1 MGKDALVSMLLK
13 KTRFSS
19 DEAKIER
26 ITSRI
31 LAPFVLFV
39 AFTLLGAVAGAYWL
53 QQRSIDAHSSELKQH
68 VWIAYAENLKEAAS
82 LLGSLTDFIE
92 SNSLIQQAWLDK
104 DRQALFEAARPIYK
118 RISKEGR
125 VSHLYFYTPERTSFL
140 RVHSPQRY
148 GDRIN
153 RHTLDEAFST
163 KDLAWGVELDA
174 SGQFVLRVV
183 KPWLIDGELAGYI
196 ELGENIV
203 HLTRRVKRTTGAD
216 LVVVIDKRYLEYK
229 AWSELQEQLGS
240 RMDWNQFPD
249 RLIIDKTL
257 PELPKQL
264 LQQIGRGA
272 EENVSVTI
280 SDEDQIYDVSVLP
293 AVDAR
298 KQLLGNIWIL
308 LNTTTQHHDLKTL
321 TTVFVFS
328 SFVLASLG
336 IILFYAYLHRIQS
349 KLSKAYEKLR
359 HEIGERKQVQQ
370 QLESYSYTIAHDLR
384 APLRS
389 ITSFSQILAEDIG
402 ESLHGDAR
410 DALQRVIRAG
420 SHMAELIDDILE
432 LSRITRRH
440 MSVSRVDLSRFAREY
455 LEKLQSENP
464 DRRLEYEVEDNVVV
478 SGSRE
483 LLYAGLKNLLE
494 NAWKFTSKQDSAI
507 VQFATTTLDGET
519 VYCVRDNG
527 VGFDMQYVDKLFGT
541 FQRLH
546 PKEAYPGTG
555 IGLATVK
562 RVIERHKGRVWAE
575 SEAGRGATFYFT
587 LPDGA
592 N

>member
-1 MGKDALVSMLLK
+1 MLSK
-13 KTRFSS
+13 KTRFST
-19 DEAKIER
+19 DDAKVER
-26 ITSRI
+26 ITSSI

-39 AFTLLGAVAGAYWL
+39 VFTLLGAMAGAYWL
-53 QQRSIDAHSSELKQH
+53 QQRTIEAHSAKLKQH

-92 SNSLIQQAWLDK
+92 SNSLIQQAWLDE
-104 DRQALFEAARPIYK
+104 DRQALLEAALPVYK

-125 VSHLYFYTPERTSFL
+125 VSHFYFFALDRTNFL
-140 RVHSPQRY
+140 RVHNPKLY

-153 RHTLDEAFST
+153 RHTLDEAFT
-163 KDLAWGVELDA
+163 TQDLAWGVELGA

-183 KPWLIDGELAGYI
+183 KPWLIDGQLVGYI
-196 ELGENIV
+196 ELGENIE

-216 LVVVIDKRYLEYK
+216 LVVAIDKRYLEFD
-229 AWSELQEQLGS
+229 AWSEMQEQLG
-240 RMDWNQFPD
+240 RRVDWNQFPD
-249 RLIIDKTL
+249 KLIIDKTL
-257 PELPKQL
+257 AVLPRQL
-264 LQQIGRGA
+264 LQQIGQGA

-280 SDEDQIYDVSVLP
+280 SDEDQIYDASVLP

-308 LNTTTQHHDLKTL
+308 LNITTQHRDLKTL
-321 TTVFVFS
+321 NTVFVLS
-328 SFVLASLG
+328 SIVLAGLV
-336 IILFYAYLHRIQS
+336 IVLFYAYLHRIQS
-349 KLSKAYEKLR
+349 KLSKAYAKLR

-389 ITSFSQILAEDIG
+389 ITSFSQILAEEVG
-402 ESLHGDAR
+402 ESLRGDAR

-440 MSVSRVDLSRFAREY
+440 MSVGRVDLSQCAGEY
-455 LEKLQSENP
+455 FERLRSEEPN
-464 DRRLEYEVEDNVVV
+464 RRLEYHVEKNVIV

-483 LLYAGLKNLLE
+483 LLYAALKNLLE
-494 NAWKFTSKQDSAI
+494 NAWKFTSKKETAKI
-507 VQFATTTLDGET
+507 QFATTTLNGET
-519 VYCVRDNG
+519 VYFVRDNG
-527 VGFDMQYVDKLFGT
+527 VGFDMEYVDKLFGT

-546 PKEAYPGTG
+546 PKETYPGTG

-575 SEAGRGATFYFT
+575 SEVGKSATFYFT

>member
-1 MGKDALVSMLLK
+1 MLSK
-13 KTRFSS
+13 KTRFST
-19 DEAKIER
+19 DDAKVER
-26 ITSRI
+26 ITSSI

-39 AFTLLGAVAGAYWL
+39 VFTLLGAMAGAYWL
-53 QQRSIDAHSSELKQH
+53 QQRTIEAHSAKLKEH

-92 SNSLIQQAWLDK
+92 SNSLIQQAWLDE
-104 DRQALFEAARPIYK
+104 DRQALLEAALPVYK

-125 VSHLYFYTPERTSFL
+125 VSHFYFFALDRTNFL

-163 KDLAWGVELDA
+163 RDMAWGVELGA

-183 KPWLIDGELAGYI
+183 KPWLIDGQLVGYI
-196 ELGENIV
+196 ELGENIE

-216 LVVVIDKRYLEYK
+216 LVVAIDKRYLEFD
-229 AWSELQEQLGS
+229 AWSEMQEQLG
-240 RMDWNQFPD
+240 RRVDWNQFPD
-249 RLIIDKTL
+249 KLIIDKTL
-257 PELPKQL
+257 AVLPRQL
-264 LQQIGRGA
+264 LQQIGQGA

-280 SDEDQIYDVSVLP
+280 SDEDQIYDASVLP

-308 LNTTTQHHDLKTL
+308 LNTTTQHRDLKTL
-321 TTVFVFS
+321 STVFVLS
-328 SFVLASLG
+328 SIVLAGLV
-336 IILFYAYLHRIQS
+336 IVLFYAYLHRIQS
-349 KLSKAYEKLR
+349 KLSKAYAKLR

-389 ITSFSQILAEDIG
+389 ITSFSQILAEEVG
-402 ESLHGDAR
+402 ESLRGDAR

-440 MSVSRVDLSRFAREY
+440 MSVGRVDLSQCAGEY
-455 LEKLQSENP
+455 FERLRSEEPN
-464 DRRLEYEVEDNVVV
+464 RRLEYHVEKNVIV

-483 LLYAGLKNLLE
+483 LLYAALKNLLE
-494 NAWKFTSKQDSAI
+494 NAWKFTSKKETAKI
-507 VQFATTTLDGET
+507 QFATTTLNGET
-519 VYCVRDNG
+519 VYFVRDNG
-527 VGFDMQYVDKLFGT
+527 VGFDMEYVDKLFGT

-546 PKEAYPGTG
+546 PKETYPGTG

-575 SEAGRGATFYFT
+575 SEVGKSATFYFT

>member
-1 MGKDALVSMLLK
+1 MLSK
-13 KTRFSS
+13 KTRFSD
-19 DEAKIER
+19 DEAKIKR

-39 AFTLLGAVAGAYWL
+39 VFTLFGAMAGAYWL
-53 QQRSIDAHSSELKQH
+53 QQRSIEAHSAELQQN
-68 VWIAYAENLKEAAS
+68 VWVAYAENLKEAAG
-82 LLGSLTDFIE
+82 LLSSLTDFIE
-92 SNSLIQQAWLDK
+92 SNALIQQAWLDK
-104 DRQALFEAARPIYK
+104 DRQALLEAARPIYN

-125 VSHLYFYTPERTSFL
+125 VSHLYFYTTDKTNFL

-148 GDRIN
+148 GDRLK
-153 RHTLDEAFST
+153 RQTLEEAFT
-163 KDLAWGVELDA
+163 TQDLAWGVELGA

-183 KPWLIDGELAGYI
+183 KPWFIDGQLVGYI
-196 ELGENIV
+196 ELGENIEY
-203 HLTRRVKRTTGAD
+203 LTRRIKRTTGAD
-216 LVVVIDKRYLEYK
+216 LVVVIDKQYLEFD
-229 AWSELQEQLGS
+229 AWSELQEQIGS
-240 RMDWNQFPD
+240 RVDWNQFAD
-249 RLIIDKTL
+249 KLIIDKTL
-257 PELPKQL
+257 SDLPKQL
-264 LQQIGRGA
+264 LQQIRRGA
-272 EENVSVTI
+272 EEKVSVTI
-280 SDEDQIYDVSVLP
+280 SDEDQIYDASVLP

-298 KQLLGNIWIL
+298 KQSLGNIWVL
-308 LNTTTQHHDLKTL
+308 LNVTTQHADLKTL
-321 TTVFVFS
+321 TTVFVLFS
-328 SFVLASLG
+328 IGLAGLV
-336 IILFYAYLHRIQS
+336 IILFYAYLQRIQS
-349 KLSKAYEKLR
+349 KLSKAYAKLR
-359 HEIGERKQVQQ
+359 YEIGERKQVQQ

-389 ITSFSQILAEDIG
+389 ITSFSQILAEEVGD
-402 ESLHGDAR
+402 SLRGDAR

-455 LEKLQSENP
+455 LEKLQSEDP
-464 DRRLEYEVEDNVVV
+464 DRRLEYDVEDNVVV

-507 VQFATTTLDGET
+507 VRFATTTLDGET
-519 VYCVRDNG
+519 VYFVRDNG

-587 LPDGA
+587 LPEGA

>member
-1 MGKDALVSMLLK
+1 MLSK
-13 KTRFSS
+13 KTRFST
-19 DEAKIER
+19 DDAKVER
-26 ITSRI
+26 ITSSI

-39 AFTLLGAVAGAYWL
+39 VFTLLGAMAGAYWL
-53 QQRSIDAHSSELKQH
+53 QQRTIEAHSAKLKEH

-92 SNSLIQQAWLDK
+92 SNSLIQQAWLDE
-104 DRQALFEAARPIYK
+104 DRQALLEAALPVYK

-125 VSHLYFYTPERTSFL
+125 VSHFYFFALDRTNFL
-140 RVHSPQRY
+140 RVHNPKLY

-153 RHTLDEAFST
+153 RHTLDEAFT
-163 KDLAWGVELDA
+163 TQDLAWGVELGA

-183 KPWLIDGELAGYI
+183 KPWLIDGQLVGYI
-196 ELGENIV
+196 ELGENIE

-216 LVVVIDKRYLEYK
+216 LVVAIDKRYLEFD
-229 AWSELQEQLGS
+229 AWSEMQEQLG
-240 RMDWNQFPD
+240 RRVDWNQFPD
-249 RLIIDKTL
+249 KLIIDKTL
-257 PELPKQL
+257 PVLPRQL
-264 LQQIGRGA
+264 LQQIGQGA

-280 SDEDQIYDVSVLP
+280 SDEDQIYDASVLP

-308 LNTTTQHHDLKTL
+308 LNITTQHRDLKTL
-321 TTVFVFS
+321 NTVFVLS
-328 SFVLASLG
+328 SIVLAGLV
-336 IILFYAYLHRIQS
+336 IVLFYAYLHRIQS
-349 KLSKAYEKLR
+349 KLSKAYAKLR

-389 ITSFSQILAEDIG
+389 ITSFSQILAEEVG
-402 ESLHGDAR
+402 ESLRGDAR

-440 MSVSRVDLSRFAREY
+440 MSVGRVDLSQCAGEY
-455 LEKLQSENP
+455 FERLRSEEPN
-464 DRRLEYEVEDNVVV
+464 RRLEYHVEKNVIV

-483 LLYAGLKNLLE
+483 LLYAALKNLLE
-494 NAWKFTSKQDSAI
+494 NAWKFTSKKETAKI
-507 VQFATTTLDGET
+507 QFATTTLNGET
-519 VYCVRDNG
+519 VYFVRDNG
-527 VGFDMQYVDKLFGT
+527 VGFDMEYVDKLFGT

-546 PKEAYPGTG
+546 PKETYPGTG

-575 SEAGRGATFYFT
+575 SEVGKSATFYFT

>member
-1 MGKDALVSMLLK
+1 MLTK

-19 DEAKIER
+19 DDARVER

-39 AFTLLGAVAGAYWL
+39 LFALSGAMAGTYWL
-53 QQRSIDAHSSELKQH
+53 QQRSIEAHSVELKER
-68 VWIAYAENLKEAAS
+68 VWITYAENLKEAAS
-82 LLGSLTDFIE
+82 LLGSLSDLVE

-104 DRQALFEAARPIYK
+104 DRQALLEAALPVFK
-118 RISKEGR
+118 RIGKEGR
-125 VSHLYFYTPERTSFL
+125 ASHFYFHTLDRTNFL
-140 RVHSPQRY
+140 RVHRPQRY
-148 GDRIN
+148 GDRIK
-153 RHTLDEAFST
+153 RHTLDEAFT
-163 KDLAWGVELDA
+163 TQDLAWGVELGA
-174 SGQFVLRVV
+174 FGQFVLRVV
-183 KPWLIDGELAGYI
+183 KPWLIDGQLVGYV
-196 ELGENIV
+196 ELGENIE

-216 LVVVIDKRYLEYK
+216 LVVVIGKQYIDID
-229 AWSELQEQLGS
+229 AWSEMQEQIGS
-240 RMDWNQFPD
+240 RVDWNQFPD
-249 RLIIDKTL
+249 KLIIDKTL
-257 PELPKQL
+257 PDLPKQL
-264 LQQIGRGA
+264 LEQIGRGV
-272 EENVSVTI
+272 EEHVSVTI
-280 SDEDQIYDVSVLP
+280 SDGDQIYDASVLP

-298 KQLLGNIWIL
+298 NQLLGNIWIL
-308 LNTTTQHHDLKTL
+308 LNITTQYRDLKTL
-321 TTVFVFS
+321 TTVFVLS
-328 SFVLASLG
+328 SIVLAGLV
-336 IILFYAYLHRIQS
+336 IFLFYAYLSSIQS
-349 KLSKAYEKLR
+349 KLSKVYAKLR
-359 HEIGERKQVQQ
+359 HEISERKQVQQ

-402 ESLHGDAR
+402 ESLRGDAS

-440 MSVSRVDLSRFAREY
+440 MSVGRVDLSQCAREY
-455 LEKLQSENP
+455 IERLQSENP
-464 DRRLEYEVEDNVVV
+464 DRRLEYHVEDNVTV

-483 LLYAGLKNLLE
+483 LLRAALENLLE
-494 NAWKFTSKQDSAI
+494 NAWKFTSKKETATI
-507 VQFATTTLDGET
+507 HFATTTLDGET
-519 VYCVRDNG
+519 VYFVRDNG
-527 VGFDMQYVDKLFGT
+527 VGFDMEYVDKLFGT

-575 SEAGRGATFYFT
+575 SEVERGATFYFT

-592 N
+592 D

>member
-1 MGKDALVSMLLK
+1 MLSK
-13 KTRFSS
+13 KTHFST
-19 DEAKIER
+19 DDAKVER

-39 AFTLLGAVAGAYWL
+39 VFTLLGAMAGAYWL
-53 QQRSIDAHSSELKQH
+53 QQRTIESHSAKLKQH

-82 LLGSLTDFIE
+82 LLGSLTDFVE
-92 SNSLIQQAWLDK
+92 SNSLIQQAWLDE
-104 DRQALFEAARPIYK
+104 DRQALLAAALPVYK

-125 VSHLYFYTPERTSFL
+125 VSHFYFYALDRTTFL
-140 RVHSPQRY
+140 RVHRPERY

-153 RHTLDEAFST
+153 RHTLDEAFTSQ
-163 KDLAWGVELDA
+163 DLAWGVELGA

-183 KPWLIDGELAGYI
+183 KPWLIDGQLVGYI
-196 ELGENIV
+196 ELGENIK

-216 LVVVIDKRYLEYK
+216 LVVAIDKRYLEFD

-240 RMDWNQFPD
+240 RVDWNQFPD
-249 RLIIDKTL
+249 KLIIDKTL
-257 PELPKQL
+257 AVLPRQL
-264 LQQIGRGA
+264 VQQIGQGV

-280 SDEDQIYDVSVLP
+280 SDEDQIYDASVLP

-308 LNTTTQHHDLKTL
+308 LNTTTQHRDLKTL
-321 TTVFVFS
+321 TTVFVLS
-328 SFVLASLG
+328 SIVLAGLV
-336 IILFYAYLHRIQS
+336 IVLFYAYLHRIQS
-349 KLSKAYEKLR
+349 KLSKAYAKLR

-389 ITSFSQILAEDIG
+389 ITSFSQILAEEVG
-402 ESLHGDAR
+402 ESLRGDAR

-440 MSVSRVDLSRFAREY
+440 MSVGRVDLSQCAGEY
-455 LEKLQSENP
+455 FERLRSEDPN
-464 DRRLEYEVEDNVVV
+464 RRLEYHVEKNVIV

-483 LLYAGLKNLLE
+483 LLYAALKNLLE
-494 NAWKFTSKQDSAI
+494 NAWKFTSKRETAI
-507 VQFATTTLDGET
+507 IQFATTTLHGET
-519 VYCVRDNG
+519 VYFVRDNG
-527 VGFDMQYVDKLFGT
+527 VGFDMEYVDKLFGT

-546 PKEAYPGTG
+546 PKETYPGTG

-575 SEAGRGATFYFT
+575 SEVGQSATFYFT

>member
-1 MGKDALVSMLLK
+1 MLSK
-13 KTRFSS
+13 KTRFST
-19 DEAKIER
+19 DDAKVER
-26 ITSRI
+26 ITSSI

-39 AFTLLGAVAGAYWL
+39 VFTLLGAMAGAYWL
-53 QQRSIDAHSSELKQH
+53 QQRTIEAHSAKLKQH

-92 SNSLIQQAWLDK
+92 SNSLIQQAWLDE
-104 DRQALFEAARPIYK
+104 DRQALLEAALPVYK

-125 VSHLYFYTPERTSFL
+125 VSHFYFFALDRTNFL
-140 RVHSPQRY
+140 RVHNPKLY

-153 RHTLDEAFST
+153 RYTLDEAFT
-163 KDLAWGVELDA
+163 TQDLAWGVELGA

-183 KPWLIDGELAGYI
+183 KPWLIDGQLVGYI
-196 ELGENIV
+196 ELGENIE

-216 LVVVIDKRYLEYK
+216 LVVAIDKRYLEFD
-229 AWSELQEQLGS
+229 AWSEMQEQLG
-240 RMDWNQFPD
+240 RRVDWNQFPD
-249 RLIIDKTL
+249 KLIIDKTL
-257 PELPKQL
+257 AVLPRQL
-264 LQQIGRGA
+264 LQQIGQGA

-280 SDEDQIYDVSVLP
+280 SDEDQIYDASVLP

-308 LNTTTQHHDLKTL
+308 LNTTTQHRDLKTL
-321 TTVFVFS
+321 STVFVLS
-328 SFVLASLG
+328 SIVLAGLV
-336 IILFYAYLHRIQS
+336 IVLFYAYLHRIQS
-349 KLSKAYEKLR
+349 KLSKAYSKLR

-389 ITSFSQILAEDIG
+389 ITSFSQILAEEVG
-402 ESLHGDAR
+402 ESLRGDAR

-440 MSVSRVDLSRFAREY
+440 MSVGRVDLSQCAGEY
-455 LEKLQSENP
+455 FERLRSEEPN
-464 DRRLEYEVEDNVVV
+464 RRLEYHVEKNVIV

-483 LLYAGLKNLLE
+483 LLYAALKNLLE
-494 NAWKFTSKQDSAI
+494 NAWKFTSKQETAKI
-507 VQFATTTLDGET
+507 QFATTTLNGEK
-519 VYCVRDNG
+519 VYFVRDNG
-527 VGFDMQYVDKLFGT
+527 VGFDMEYVDKLFGT

-546 PKEAYPGTG
+546 PKETYPGTG

-575 SEAGRGATFYFT
+575 SEVGKSATFYFT

>member
-1 MGKDALVSMLLK
+1 MLPK
-13 KTRFSS
+13 KTRLSG
-19 DEAKIER
+19 DEAKVER

-39 AFTLLGAVAGAYWL
+39 VFTLLGAVAGAYWL
-53 QQRSIDAHSSELKQH
+53 QQRSIESHSSELKQQ
-68 VWIAYAENLKEAAS
+68 VWITYAENLKEVAS

-92 SNSLIQQAWLDK
+92 SNSLIQQAWLNK
-104 DRQALFEAARPIYK
+104 DRQALLDAARPIYK

-125 VSHLYFYTPERTSFL
+125 VSHVYFYTPDRTSFL

-153 RHTLDEAFST
+153 RHTLDEAFT
-163 KDLAWGVELDA
+163 TQDLAWGVELGA

-183 KPWLIDGELAGYI
+183 KPWLIDGQLVGYI
-196 ELGENIV
+196 ELGENIE

-229 AWSELQEQLGS
+229 AWSEMQEQLGGHV
-240 RMDWNQFPD
+240 DWNQFPD
-249 RLIIDKTL
+249 KLIIDKTL
-257 PELPKQL
+257 AELPKQL
-264 LQQIGRGA
+264 LEQIGRDT

-280 SDEDQIYDVSVLP
+280 SDEDQIYDASVLP

-308 LNTTTQHHDLKTL
+308 LNTTNQHHDLKTL
-321 TTVFVFS
+321 TTVFVLS
-328 SFVLASLG
+328 SFVLAGLV
-336 IILFYAYLHRIQS
+336 IILFYAYLQRTQS
-349 KLSKAYEKLR
+349 KLSKAYAKLR
-359 HEIGERKQVQQ
+359 YEIGERKQVQQ

-389 ITSFSQILAEDIG
+389 ITSFSQILAEEIG
-402 ESLHGDAR
+402 ESLRGDAR

-432 LSRITRRH
+432 LSRITRKH
-440 MSVSRVDLSRFAREY
+440 MSVGRVDLSQYAREY
-455 LEKLQSENP
+455 IERLQSEAP
-464 DRRLEYEVEDNVVV
+464 DRRLEYVVENNVIV

-483 LLYAGLKNLLE
+483 LLYAALKNLLE
-494 NAWKFTSKQDSAI
+494 NAWKFTSKQDTAI
-507 VQFATTTLDGET
+507 IQFATTTLDGET
-519 VYCVRDNG
+519 VYFVRDNG

-546 PKEAYPGTG
+546 PKETYPGTG

-562 RVIERHKGRVWAE
+562 RVIDRHKGRVWAE
-575 SEAGRGATFYFT
+575 SETGQGTTFYFT
-587 LPDGA
+587 LPDGVK
-592 N
+592 

>member
-1 MGKDALVSMLLK
+1 MLSK
-13 KTRFSS
+13 KTRFST
-19 DEAKIER
+19 DDAKVER
-26 ITSRI
+26 ITSSI

-39 AFTLLGAVAGAYWL
+39 VFTLLGAMAGAYWL
-53 QQRSIDAHSSELKQH
+53 QQRTIEAHSAKLKQH

-92 SNSLIQQAWLDK
+92 SNSLIQQAWLDE
-104 DRQALFEAARPIYK
+104 DRQALLEAALPVYK

-125 VSHLYFYTPERTSFL
+125 VSHFYFFALDRTSFL
-140 RVHSPQRY
+140 RVHNPKQY

-153 RHTLDEAFST
+153 RHTLDEAFT
-163 KDLAWGVELDA
+163 TQDLAWGVELGT

-183 KPWLIDGELAGYI
+183 KPWLIDGQLVGYI
-196 ELGENIV
+196 ELGENIE

-216 LVVVIDKRYLEYK
+216 LVVAIDKRYLEFD
-229 AWSELQEQLGS
+229 AWSEMQEQLG
-240 RMDWNQFPD
+240 RRVDWNQFPD
-249 RLIIDKTL
+249 KLIIDKTL
-257 PELPKQL
+257 PVLPRQL
-264 LQQIGRGA
+264 LQQIGQGA

-280 SDEDQIYDVSVLP
+280 SDEDQIYDASVLP

-308 LNTTTQHHDLKTL
+308 LNTTTQHRDLKTL
-321 TTVFVFS
+321 STVFVLS
-328 SFVLASLG
+328 SILLAGLV
-336 IILFYAYLHRIQS
+336 IVLFYAYLHRIQS
-349 KLSKAYEKLR
+349 KLSKAYAKLR

-389 ITSFSQILAEDIG
+389 ITSFSQILAEEVG
-402 ESLHGDAR
+402 ESLRGDAR

-440 MSVSRVDLSRFAREY
+440 MSVGRVDLSQCAGEY
-455 LEKLQSENP
+455 FERLRSEEPN
-464 DRRLEYEVEDNVVV
+464 RRLEYHVEKNVVV

-483 LLYAGLKNLLE
+483 LLYAALKNLLE
-494 NAWKFTSKQDSAI
+494 NAWKFTSKKETAKI
-507 VQFATTTLDGET
+507 QFATTTLNGET
-519 VYCVRDNG
+519 VYFVRDNG
-527 VGFDMQYVDKLFGT
+527 VGFDMEYVDKLFGT

-546 PKEAYPGTG
+546 PKETYPGTG

-575 SEAGRGATFYFT
+575 SEVGKSATFYFT

>member
-1 MGKDALVSMLLK
+1 MLSK
-13 KTRFSS
+13 KTRFST
-19 DEAKIER
+19 DDAKVER
-26 ITSRI
+26 ITSSI

-39 AFTLLGAVAGAYWL
+39 VFTLLGAMAGAYWL
-53 QQRSIDAHSSELKQH
+53 QQRTIEAHSAKLKEH

-92 SNSLIQQAWLDK
+92 SNSLIQQAWLDE
-104 DRQALFEAARPIYK
+104 DRQALLEAALPVYK

-125 VSHLYFYTPERTSFL
+125 VSHFYFFALDRTNFL
-140 RVHSPQRY
+140 RVHNPKLY

-153 RHTLDEAFST
+153 RHTLDEAFT
-163 KDLAWGVELDA
+163 TQDLAWGVELGA

-183 KPWLIDGELAGYI
+183 KPWLIDGQLVGYI
-196 ELGENIV
+196 ELGENIE

-216 LVVVIDKRYLEYK
+216 LVVAIDKRYLEFD
-229 AWSELQEQLGS
+229 AWSEMQEQLG
-240 RMDWNQFPD
+240 RRVDWNQFPD
-249 RLIIDKTL
+249 KLIIDKTL
-257 PELPKQL
+257 AVLPRQL
-264 LQQIGRGA
+264 LQQIGQGA

-280 SDEDQIYDVSVLP
+280 SDEDQIYDASVLP

-308 LNTTTQHHDLKTL
+308 LNTTTQHRDLKTL
-321 TTVFVFS
+321 TTVFVLS
-328 SFVLASLG
+328 SIVLAGLV
-336 IILFYAYLHRIQS
+336 IVLFYAYLHRIQS
-349 KLSKAYEKLR
+349 KLSKAYAKLR

-389 ITSFSQILAEDIG
+389 ITSFSQILSEEVG
-402 ESLHGDAR
+402 ESLRGDAR

-440 MSVSRVDLSRFAREY
+440 MSVGRVDLSQCAGEY
-455 LEKLQSENP
+455 FERLRSEEPN
-464 DRRLEYEVEDNVVV
+464 RRLEYHVEKNVIV

-483 LLYAGLKNLLE
+483 LLYAALKNLLE
-494 NAWKFTSKQDSAI
+494 NAWKFTSKKETAKI
-507 VQFATTTLDGET
+507 QFATTTLNGET
-519 VYCVRDNG
+519 VYFVRDNG
-527 VGFDMQYVDKLFGT
+527 VGFDMEYVDKLFGT

-546 PKEAYPGTG
+546 PKETYPGTG

-575 SEAGRGATFYFT
+575 SEVGKSATFYFT

>member
-1 MGKDALVSMLLK
+1 MLSK
-13 KTRFSS
+13 KTRFST
-19 DEAKIER
+19 DDAKVER
-26 ITSRI
+26 ITSSI

-39 AFTLLGAVAGAYWL
+39 VFTLLGAMAGAYWL
-53 QQRSIDAHSSELKQH
+53 QQRTIEAHSAKLKQH

-92 SNSLIQQAWLDK
+92 SNSLIQQAWLDE
-104 DRQALFEAARPIYK
+104 DRQALLEAALPVYK

-125 VSHLYFYTPERTSFL
+125 VSHFYFFALDRTNFL
-140 RVHSPQRY
+140 RVHNPKLY

-153 RHTLDEAFST
+153 RHTLDEAFT
-163 KDLAWGVELDA
+163 TRDLAWGVELGA

-183 KPWLIDGELAGYI
+183 KPWLIDGQLVGYI
-196 ELGENIV
+196 ELGENIE

-216 LVVVIDKRYLEYK
+216 LVVAIDKRYLEFD
-229 AWSELQEQLGS
+229 AWSEMQEQLG
-240 RMDWNQFPD
+240 RRVDWNQFPD
-249 RLIIDKTL
+249 KLIIDKTL
-257 PELPKQL
+257 AVLPRQL
-264 LQQIGRGA
+264 LQQIGQGA

-280 SDEDQIYDVSVLP
+280 SDEDQIYDASVLP

-308 LNTTTQHHDLKTL
+308 LNITTQHRDLKTL
-321 TTVFVFS
+321 NTVFVLS
-328 SFVLASLG
+328 SIVLAGLV
-336 IILFYAYLHRIQS
+336 IVLFYAYLHRIQS
-349 KLSKAYEKLR
+349 KLSKAYAKLR

-389 ITSFSQILAEDIG
+389 ITSFSQILAEEVG
-402 ESLHGDAR
+402 ESLRGDAR

-440 MSVSRVDLSRFAREY
+440 MSVGRVDLSQCAGEY
-455 LEKLQSENP
+455 FERLRSEEPN
-464 DRRLEYEVEDNVVV
+464 RRLEYHVEKNVIV

-483 LLYAGLKNLLE
+483 LLYAALKNLLE
-494 NAWKFTSKQDSAI
+494 NAWKFTSKKETAKI
-507 VQFATTTLDGET
+507 QFATTTLNGET
-519 VYCVRDNG
+519 VYFVRDNG
-527 VGFDMQYVDKLFGT
+527 VGFDMEYVDKLFGT

-546 PKEAYPGTG
+546 PKETYPGTG

-575 SEAGRGATFYFT
+575 SEVGKSATFYFT

-592 N
+592 I

>member
-1 MGKDALVSMLLK
+1 MFSK
-13 KTRFSS
+13 KPQFSN
-19 DEAKIER
+19 DEEKVER
-26 ITSRI
+26 IASGM

-39 AFTLLGAVAGAYWL
+39 VFTLLGAMAGAYWL
-53 QQRSIDAHSSELKQH
+53 QQRSIEAHSSELKQH
-68 VWIAYAENLKEAAS
+68 VWVAYAESLKEAAS
-82 LLGSLTDFIE
+82 LLGSLTGFVE
-92 SNSLIQQAWLDK
+92 NNSLIQQAWADR
-104 DRQALFEAARPIYK
+104 DRQALFAAAWPVYQQ
-118 RISKEGR
+118 ISREGR
-125 VSHLYFYTPERTSFL
+125 VSHFHFFTPDRTNFL

-148 GDRIN
+148 GDRID
-153 RHTLDEAFST
+153 RHTLDEAFT
-163 KDLAWGVELDA
+163 TQDLAWGVELGE

-183 KPWLIDGELAGYI
+183 KPWLVDGELVGYI
-196 ELGENIV
+196 ELGENIE

-229 AWSELQEQLGS
+229 AWSEMQEQLGS

-249 RLIIDKTL
+249 KLIIDKTFA
-257 PELPKQL
+257 ELPKQL
-264 LQQIGRGA
+264 LQQIGRGI
-272 EENVSVTI
+272 EENTSVTI
-280 SDEDQIYDVSVLP
+280 SDEEQIYDASVLP

-308 LNTTTQHHDLKTL
+308 LNITTQQRDLKTL

-328 SFVLASLG
+328 SIVLAGLV
-336 IILFYAYLHRIQS
+336 IILFYAYLQRIQS
-349 KLSKAYEKLR
+349 KLSKAYAKLR

-389 ITSFSQILAEDIG
+389 ITSFSQILADEVG
-402 ESLHGDAR
+402 ESLRGDAR

-432 LSRITRRH
+432 LSRISRRH
-440 MSVSRVDLSRFAREY
+440 MSVEKVDLSQCARDYIER
-455 LEKLQSENP
+455 LVSEEP
-464 DRRLEYEVEDNVVV
+464 DRQVEYSVENDVTV

-483 LLYAGLKNLLE
+483 LLYAALKNLIE
-494 NAWKFTSKQDSAI
+494 NAWKFTSKQPTAKI
-507 VQFATTTLDGET
+507 EFATTTVDGET
-519 VYCVRDNG
+519 VYFVRDDG
-527 VGFDMQYVDKLFGT
+527 VGFDMQYVHKLFGT

-562 RVIERHKGRVWAE
+562 RVIERHRGRVWAD
-575 SEAGRGATFYFT
+575 SETGQGATFYFT
-587 LPDGA
+587 LPA
-592 N
+592 ATNQ

>member
-1 MGKDALVSMLLK
+1 MLSK
-13 KTRFSS
+13 KTRFST
-19 DEAKIER
+19 DDAKVER
-26 ITSRI
+26 ITSSI

-39 AFTLLGAVAGAYWL
+39 VFTLLGAMAGAYWL
-53 QQRSIDAHSSELKQH
+53 QQRTIEAHSAKLKQH

-92 SNSLIQQAWLDK
+92 SNSLIQQAWLDE
-104 DRQALFEAARPIYK
+104 DRQALLEAALPVYK

-125 VSHLYFYTPERTSFL
+125 VSHFYFFALDRTNFL
-140 RVHSPQRY
+140 RVHNPKLY

-153 RHTLDEAFST
+153 RYTLDEAFT
-163 KDLAWGVELDA
+163 TQDLAWGVELGA

-183 KPWLIDGELAGYI
+183 KPWLIDGQLVGYI
-196 ELGENIV
+196 ELGENIE

-216 LVVVIDKRYLEYK
+216 LVVAIDKRYLEFD
-229 AWSELQEQLGS
+229 AWSEMQEQLG
-240 RMDWNQFPD
+240 RRVDWNQFPD
-249 RLIIDKTL
+249 KLIIDKTL
-257 PELPKQL
+257 SVLPRQL
-264 LQQIGRGA
+264 LQQIGQGA

-280 SDEDQIYDVSVLP
+280 SDEDQIYDASVLP

-308 LNTTTQHHDLKTL
+308 LNTTTQHRDLKTL
-321 TTVFVFS
+321 STVFVLS
-328 SFVLASLG
+328 SIVLAGLV
-336 IILFYAYLHRIQS
+336 IVLFYAYLHRIQS
-349 KLSKAYEKLR
+349 KLSKAYSKLR

-389 ITSFSQILAEDIG
+389 ITSFSQILAEEVG
-402 ESLHGDAR
+402 ESLRGDAR

-440 MSVSRVDLSRFAREY
+440 MSVGRVDLSQCAGEY
-455 LEKLQSENP
+455 FERLRSEEPN
-464 DRRLEYEVEDNVVV
+464 RRLEYHVEKNVIV

-483 LLYAGLKNLLE
+483 LLYAALKNLLE
-494 NAWKFTSKQDSAI
+494 NAWKFTSKQETAKI
-507 VQFATTTLDGET
+507 QFATTTLNGEK
-519 VYCVRDNG
+519 VYFVRDNG
-527 VGFDMQYVDKLFGT
+527 VGFDMEYVDKLFGT

-546 PKEAYPGTG
+546 PKETYPGTG

-575 SEAGRGATFYFT
+575 SEVGKSATFYFT

>member
-1 MGKDALVSMLLK
+1 MLSK
-13 KTRFSS
+13 KTHFST
-19 DEAKIER
+19 DDAKVER

-39 AFTLLGAVAGAYWL
+39 VFTLLGAMAGAYWL
-53 QQRSIDAHSSELKQH
+53 QQRTIESHSAKLKQH

-82 LLGSLTDFIE
+82 LLGSLTDFVE
-92 SNSLIQQAWLDK
+92 SNSLIQQAWLDE
-104 DRQALFEAARPIYK
+104 DRQALLAAALPVYK

-125 VSHLYFYTPERTSFL
+125 VSHFYFYALDRTTFL
-140 RVHSPQRY
+140 RVHRPERY

-153 RHTLDEAFST
+153 RHTLDEAFTSQ
-163 KDLAWGVELDA
+163 DLAWGVELGA

-183 KPWLIDGELAGYI
+183 KPWLIDGQLVGYI
-196 ELGENIV
+196 ELGENIK

-216 LVVVIDKRYLEYK
+216 LVVAIDKRYLEFD

-240 RMDWNQFPD
+240 RVDWNQFPD
-249 RLIIDKTL
+249 KLIIDKTL
-257 PELPKQL
+257 AVLPRQL
-264 LQQIGRGA
+264 VQQIGQGV
-272 EENVSVTI
+272 EENVSITI
-280 SDEDQIYDVSVLP
+280 SDEDQIYDASVLP

-308 LNTTTQHHDLKTL
+308 LNTTTQHRDLKTL
-321 TTVFVFS
+321 TTVFVLS
-328 SFVLASLG
+328 SIVLAGLV
-336 IILFYAYLHRIQS
+336 IVLFYAYLHRIQS
-349 KLSKAYEKLR
+349 KLSKAYAKLR

-389 ITSFSQILAEDIG
+389 ITSFSQILAEEVG
-402 ESLHGDAR
+402 ESLRGDAR

-440 MSVSRVDLSRFAREY
+440 MSVGRVDLSQCAGEY
-455 LEKLQSENP
+455 FERLRSEDPN
-464 DRRLEYEVEDNVVV
+464 RRLEYHVEKNVIV

-483 LLYAGLKNLLE
+483 LLYAALKNLLE
-494 NAWKFTSKQDSAI
+494 NAWKFTSKRETAI
-507 VQFATTTLDGET
+507 IQFATTTLHGET
-519 VYCVRDNG
+519 VYFVRDNG
-527 VGFDMQYVDKLFGT
+527 VGFDMEYVDKLFGT

-546 PKEAYPGTG
+546 PKETYPGTG

-575 SEAGRGATFYFT
+575 SEVGQSATFYFT

>member
-1 MGKDALVSMLLK
+1 MLLK

-53 QQRSIDAHSSELKQH
+53 QQRSIEAHSSELKQH

-153 RHTLDEAFST
+153 RHTLDEAYST
-163 KDLAWGVELDA
+163 QDLAWGVELDA

-183 KPWLIDGELAGYI
+183 KPWVIDGELAGYI

-240 RMDWNQFPD
+240 GMDWNQFPD

-257 PELPKQL
+257 TKLPKQL

-280 SDEDQIYDVSVLP
+280 SDEDQIYDASVLP

-349 KLSKAYEKLR
+349 KLSKVYAKLR
-359 HEIGERKQVQQ
+359 YEIGERKQVQQ

-402 ESLHGDAR
+402 ESL
-410 DALQRVIRAG
+410 
-420 SHMAELIDDILE
+420 
-432 LSRITRRH
+432 
-440 MSVSRVDLSRFAREY
+440 
-455 LEKLQSENP
+455 
-464 DRRLEYEVEDNVVV
+464 
-478 SGSRE
+478 
-483 LLYAGLKNLLE
+483 
-494 NAWKFTSKQDSAI
+494 
-507 VQFATTTLDGET
+507 
-519 VYCVRDNG
+519 
-527 VGFDMQYVDKLFGT
+527 
-541 FQRLH
+541 
-546 PKEAYPGTG
+546 
-555 IGLATVK
+555 
-562 RVIERHKGRVWAE
+562 
-575 SEAGRGATFYFT
+575 
-587 LPDGA
+587 
-592 N
+592 

>member
-1 MGKDALVSMLLK
+1 MLSK
-13 KTRFSS
+13 KTRFST
-19 DEAKIER
+19 DDAKVER
-26 ITSRI
+26 ITSSI

-39 AFTLLGAVAGAYWL
+39 VFTLLGAMAGAYWL
-53 QQRSIDAHSSELKQH
+53 QQRTIEAHSAKLKQH

-92 SNSLIQQAWLDK
+92 SNSLIQQAWLDE
-104 DRQALFEAARPIYK
+104 DRQALLEAALPVYK

-125 VSHLYFYTPERTSFL
+125 VSHFYFFALDRTNFL
-140 RVHSPQRY
+140 RVHNPKLY

-153 RHTLDEAFST
+153 RHTLDEAFT
-163 KDLAWGVELDA
+163 TRDLAWGVELGA

-183 KPWLIDGELAGYI
+183 KPWLIDGQLVGYI
-196 ELGENIV
+196 ELGENIE

-216 LVVVIDKRYLEYK
+216 LVVAIDKRYLEFD
-229 AWSELQEQLGS
+229 AWSEMQEQLG
-240 RMDWNQFPD
+240 RRVDWNQFPD
-249 RLIIDKTL
+249 KLIIDKTL
-257 PELPKQL
+257 AVLPRQL
-264 LQQIGRGA
+264 LQQIGQGA

-280 SDEDQIYDVSVLP
+280 SDEDQIYDASVLP

-308 LNTTTQHHDLKTL
+308 LNITTQHRDLKTL
-321 TTVFVFS
+321 NTVFVLS
-328 SFVLASLG
+328 SIVLAGLV
-336 IILFYAYLHRIQS
+336 IVLFYAYLHRIQS
-349 KLSKAYEKLR
+349 KLSKAYAKLR

-389 ITSFSQILAEDIG
+389 ITSFSQILAEEVG
-402 ESLHGDAR
+402 ESLRGDAR

-440 MSVSRVDLSRFAREY
+440 MSVGRVDLSQCAGEY
-455 LEKLQSENP
+455 FERLRSEEPN
-464 DRRLEYEVEDNVVV
+464 RRLEYHVEKNVIV

-483 LLYAGLKNLLE
+483 LLYAALKNLLE
-494 NAWKFTSKQDSAI
+494 NAWKFTSKKETAKI
-507 VQFATTTLDGET
+507 QFATTTLNGET
-519 VYCVRDNG
+519 VYFVRDNG
-527 VGFDMQYVDKLFGT
+527 VGFDMEYVDKLFGT

-546 PKEAYPGTG
+546 PKETYPGTG

-575 SEAGRGATFYFT
+575 SEVGKSATFYFT

>member
-1 MGKDALVSMLLK
+1 MLSK
-13 KTRFSS
+13 KTHFST
-19 DEAKIER
+19 DDAKVER

-39 AFTLLGAVAGAYWL
+39 VFTLLGAMAGAYWL
-53 QQRSIDAHSSELKQH
+53 QQRTIESHSAKLKQH

-92 SNSLIQQAWLDK
+92 SNSLIQQAWLDE
-104 DRQALFEAARPIYK
+104 DRQALLAAALPVYK

-125 VSHLYFYTPERTSFL
+125 VSHFYFYALDRTTFL
-140 RVHSPQRY
+140 RVHRPERY

-153 RHTLDEAFST
+153 RHTLDEAFTSQ
-163 KDLAWGVELDA
+163 DLAWGVELGA

-183 KPWLIDGELAGYI
+183 KPWLIDGQLVGYI
-196 ELGENIV
+196 ELGENIK

-216 LVVVIDKRYLEYK
+216 LVVAIDKRYLEFD

-240 RMDWNQFPD
+240 RVDWNQFPD
-249 RLIIDKTL
+249 KLIIDKTL
-257 PELPKQL
+257 AVLPRQL
-264 LQQIGRGA
+264 VQQIGQGV
-272 EENVSVTI
+272 EENVSITI
-280 SDEDQIYDVSVLP
+280 SDEDQIYDASVLP

-308 LNTTTQHHDLKTL
+308 LNTTTQHRDLKTL
-321 TTVFVFS
+321 TTVFVLS
-328 SFVLASLG
+328 SIVLAGLV
-336 IILFYAYLHRIQS
+336 IVLFYAYLHRIQS
-349 KLSKAYEKLR
+349 KLSKAYAKLR

-389 ITSFSQILAEDIG
+389 ITSFSQILAEEVG
-402 ESLHGDAR
+402 ESLRGDAR

-440 MSVSRVDLSRFAREY
+440 MSVGRVDLSQCAGEY
-455 LEKLQSENP
+455 FERLRSEDPN
-464 DRRLEYEVEDNVVV
+464 RRLEYHVEKNVIV

-483 LLYAGLKNLLE
+483 LLYAALKNLLE
-494 NAWKFTSKQDSAI
+494 NAWKFTSKRETAVI
-507 VQFATTTLDGET
+507 QFATTTLHGET
-519 VYCVRDNG
+519 VYFVRDNG
-527 VGFDMQYVDKLFGT
+527 VGFDMEYVDKLFGT

-546 PKEAYPGTG
+546 PKETYPGTG

-575 SEAGRGATFYFT
+575 SEVGQSATFYFT

>member
-1 MGKDALVSMLLK
+1 MLSK
-13 KTRFSS
+13 KTHFST
-19 DEAKIER
+19 DDAKVER

-39 AFTLLGAVAGAYWL
+39 VFTLLGAMAGAYWL
-53 QQRSIDAHSSELKQH
+53 QQRTIESHSAKLKQH

-82 LLGSLTDFIE
+82 LLGSLTDFVE
-92 SNSLIQQAWLDK
+92 SNSLIQQAWLDE
-104 DRQALFEAARPIYK
+104 DRQALLAAALPVYK

-125 VSHLYFYTPERTSFL
+125 VSHFYFYALDRTTFL
-140 RVHSPQRY
+140 RVHRPERY

-153 RHTLDEAFST
+153 RHTLDEAFTSQ
-163 KDLAWGVELDA
+163 DLAWGVELGA

-183 KPWLIDGELAGYI
+183 KPWLIDGQLVGYI
-196 ELGENIV
+196 ELGENIK

-216 LVVVIDKRYLEYK
+216 LVVAIDKRYLEFD

-240 RMDWNQFPD
+240 RVDWNQFPD
-249 RLIIDKTL
+249 KLIIDKTL
-257 PELPKQL
+257 AVLPRQL
-264 LQQIGRGA
+264 VQQIGQGV

-280 SDEDQIYDVSVLP
+280 SDEDQIYDASVLP

-308 LNTTTQHHDLKTL
+308 LNTTTQHRDLKTL
-321 TTVFVFS
+321 TTVFVLS
-328 SFVLASLG
+328 SIVLAGLV
-336 IILFYAYLHRIQS
+336 IVLFYAYLHRIQL
-349 KLSKAYEKLR
+349 KLSKAYAKLR

-389 ITSFSQILAEDIG
+389 ITSFSQILAEEVG
-402 ESLHGDAR
+402 ESLRGDAR

-440 MSVSRVDLSRFAREY
+440 MSVGRVDLSQCAGEY
-455 LEKLQSENP
+455 FERLRSEDPN
-464 DRRLEYEVEDNVVV
+464 RRLEYHVEKNVIV

-483 LLYAGLKNLLE
+483 LLYAALKNLLE
-494 NAWKFTSKQDSAI
+494 NAWKFTSKRETAI
-507 VQFATTTLDGET
+507 IQFATTTLHGET
-519 VYCVRDNG
+519 VYFVRDNG
-527 VGFDMQYVDKLFGT
+527 VGFDMEYVDKLFGT

-546 PKEAYPGTG
+546 PKETYPGTG

-575 SEAGRGATFYFT
+575 SEVGQSATFYFT